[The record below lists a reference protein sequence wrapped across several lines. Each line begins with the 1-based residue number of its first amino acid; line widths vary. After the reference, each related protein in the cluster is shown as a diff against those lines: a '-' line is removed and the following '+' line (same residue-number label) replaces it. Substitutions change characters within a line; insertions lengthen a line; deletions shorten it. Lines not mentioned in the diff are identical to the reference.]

1 MNFYEKANWKAIE
14 ELMVTAGLLTNTGH
28 DVERTTKQMLGNL
41 LECWGNWI

>member
-28 DVERTTKQMLGNL
+28 DVERTNL
-41 LECWGNWI
+41 LGHVGFWVSRRD